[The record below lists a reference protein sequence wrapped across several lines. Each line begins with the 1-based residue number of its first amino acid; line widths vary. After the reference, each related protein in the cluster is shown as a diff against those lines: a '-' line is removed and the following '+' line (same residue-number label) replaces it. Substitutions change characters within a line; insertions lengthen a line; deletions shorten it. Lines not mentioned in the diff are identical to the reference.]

1 MKVFQQCLL
10 KMGLYYTLITSMGF
24 DYHHFCLS
32 LNFLKFICFVSF
44 FFLLLIFISFL
55 FFISFVFICVWT
67 IAPRKIAPPPVRVR
81 VWVSVQGW
89 WGTFPQG
96 QLSQNR
102 FYRWKTRRFFT
113 SQGNVTFI
121 YYMCKAT
128 PYILNEL
135 NGVSQ
140 MTSIY
145 LKPKVLQTGSPN

>member
-67 IAPRKIAPPPVRVR
+67 IAPRKIAPPP
-81 VWVSVQGW
+81 G
-89 WGTFPQG
+89 QG
-96 QLSQNR
+96 QGLGQRLGLVGHFSSGAIVVEPFLPVENKEI
-102 FYRWKTRRFFT
+102 FYIPRKC
-113 SQGNVTFI
+113 
-121 YYMCKAT
+121 Y
-128 PYILNEL
+128 
-135 NGVSQ
+135 
-140 MTSIY
+140 IY
-145 LKPKVLQTGSPN
+145 LLYVQSYTLYTK

>member
-67 IAPRKIAPPPVRVR
+67 IAPRKIAPPRLGLGFGLAFRVGGALFLR
-81 VWVSVQGW
+81 GNCRRTVFTGGKQGD
-89 WGTFPQG
+89 FLHPKEM
-96 QLSQNR
+96 LHL
-102 FYRWKTRRFFT
+102 
-113 SQGNVTFI
+113 FI
-121 YYMCKAT
+121 ICAK
-128 PYILNEL
+128 LHL
-135 NGVSQ
+135 
-140 MTSIY
+140 IY
-145 LKPKVLQTGSPN
+145 